1 MRPPI
6 LEQDVR
12 AVLDRPLPWD
22 RLSGK
27 TVLLT
32 GAGGMLPSAM
42 VDVFLALNE
51 PPMGIPVRVLA
62 VVRDRARAEARFAH
76 YRGRPEL
83 TFLVQDVS
91 VPVRVPGRVDY
102 VIHAASQASPK
113 YFGTDPAGTMTAN
126 VIGTHHLLELARE
139 HRSEGFLFFST
150 SEVYGLVGG
159 EAPITEAS
167 YASLDPTEL
176 RSCYAEGKR
185 CGETMCV
192 AWHNQHRLPTRIV
205 RPFHTYGP
213 GMKLDDGRVFADL
226 VSDVIHGRDL
236 VLKSDGGAVRAFC
249 YVADAVAGYFTVL
262 FRGGDG
268 QAYNVGDEG
277 GACSVLELA
286 RLLAGTV
293 PELGLK
299 VIRQE
304 RPAGSSYIPSA
315 VNRSIPDTRKLR
327 ALGWSPR
334 TTLADGF
341 TRTVAA
347 LRASGRVA
355 A

>member
-12 AVLDRPLPWD
+12 AVLDRPLPGD

-113 YFGTDPAGTMTAN
+113 Y
-126 VIGTHHLLELARE
+126 
-139 HRSEGFLFFST
+139 
-150 SEVYGLVGG
+150 
-159 EAPITEAS
+159 
-167 YASLDPTEL
+167 
-176 RSCYAEGKR
+176 
-185 CGETMCV
+185 
-192 AWHNQHRLPTRIV
+192 
-205 RPFHTYGP
+205 
-213 GMKLDDGRVFADL
+213 
-226 VSDVIHGRDL
+226 
-236 VLKSDGGAVRAFC
+236 
-249 YVADAVAGYFTVL
+249 
-262 FRGGDG
+262 
-268 QAYNVGDEG
+268 
-277 GACSVLELA
+277 
-286 RLLAGTV
+286 
-293 PELGLK
+293 
-299 VIRQE
+299 
-304 RPAGSSYIPSA
+304 
-315 VNRSIPDTRKLR
+315 
-327 ALGWSPR
+327 
-334 TTLADGF
+334 
-341 TRTVAA
+341 
-347 LRASGRVA
+347 
-355 A
+355 